1 VGGSIIIMRLD
12 RLLANT
18 GFGTRAEVKRLIKMG
33 VVSINGMPAVSPQ
46 VSIDVTKDK
55 VLVGEKVVVYQA
67 YVYVMLHK
75 PAGYVS
81 ARVDAVDPTVMALV
95 EPFAYRDLHIVGR
108 LDKDTTGLL
117 LLTDDG
123 QLTHHLTSPRHDIP
137 KSYQVVVN
145 QPLDSALVRTFADG
159 FSLGVDDVVKPA
171 KIVIDSTDL
180 TKAVVTIYE
189 GKFHQIKRMF
199 LKFGYEVIT
208 LHRDQVGSLSLGNLL
223 EGQYRELTRNEV
235 LQLKSL

>member
-1 VGGSIIIMRLD
+1 MRLD

-55 VLVGEKVVVYQA
+55 VLVGEQIVVYQD

-75 PAGYVS
+75 PVGYVS
-81 ARVDAVDPTVMALV
+81 ARVDAVDPTVMSLV

-123 QLTHHLTSPRHDIP
+123 HLTHHLTSPRHDIP
-137 KSYQVVVN
+137 KTYQVEVN
-145 QPLDSALVRTFADG
+145 QPLDPALVQSFAVG
-159 FSLGVDDVVKPA
+159 FSLGADDVVKPA
-171 KIVIDSTDL
+171 KLVIDQTGS
-180 TKAVVTIYE
+180 TKATVTIYE

-199 LKFGYEVIT
+199 LKFGYQVVR
-208 LHRDQVGSLSLGNLL
+208 LHRDQVGSLSLGGLL
-223 EGQYRELTRNEV
+223 EGTYRELTKEEV

>member
-1 VGGSIIIMRLD
+1 M
-12 RLLANT
+12 A
-18 GFGTRAEVKRLIKMG
+18 
-33 VVSINGMPAVSPQ
+33 
-46 VSIDVTKDK
+46 
-55 VLVGEKVVVYQA
+55 VYQV

-81 ARVDAVDPTVMALV
+81 ARVDAVDPTVMSLV
-95 EPFAYRDLHIVGR
+95 EPFTYRDLHIVGR

-137 KSYQVVVN
+137 KSYQVEVN
-145 QPLDSALVRTFADG
+145 QPLDSALVQTFADG
-159 FSLGVDDVVKPA
+159 FSLGADDVVKPA
-171 KIVIDSTDL
+171 KLVIDQTHS
-180 TKAVVTIYE
+180 TKATVTIFE

-199 LKFGYEVIT
+199 LKFGYQVVT

-223 EGQYRELTRNEV
+223 EGTYRELTKEEV